1 MFIYIHTDGCRPSQ
15 VQASS
20 GNDSGRIDK
29 EKVNRTGSI
38 VKSHMFAG
46 LASVSWIVGS
56 LYYIVLLKSIY
67 NEATID
73 MSKRNQCSLGYMQ
86 VT

>member
-1 MFIYIHTDGCRPSQ
+1 MNRP
-15 VQASS
+15 
-20 GNDSGRIDK
+20 
-29 EKVNRTGSI
+29 GSI